1 MLHET
6 SIGDGK
12 EVFLQKNKKKEKELT
27 FYAIRGLIHG
37 IYWSPTF
44 DFANRN
50 ELPNLVPRVHS
61 YPPYGAR
68 GREGKFQQEKRLAKV
83 LGDLSFLGQKS
94 VENGPLY
101 HCLDV
106 RKSQERQAS
115 KKFYSKCSEN
125 SRSLIVFRTGIF
137 RKLTLSAPVY
147 IKVQR
152 KPFT

>member
-37 IYWSPTF
+37 IYWSATF
-44 DFANRN
+44 DFDNRN
-50 ELPNLVPRVHS
+50 ELPNLVPSVHS

-68 GREGKFQQEKRLAKV
+68 GREGKFQPEKRLPKV
-83 LGDLSFLGQKS
+83 LGDLFRAKIRRKWAIIPLFGCSKILGEAGKQKI
-94 VENGPLY
+94 L
-101 HCLDV
+101 
-106 RKSQERQAS
+106 QQ
-115 KKFYSKCSEN
+115 
-125 SRSLIVFRTGIF
+125 IF
-137 RKLTLSAPVY
+137 RKFQISNRLPNRYFPKIDVGCPCLK
-147 IKVQR
+147 KVQR